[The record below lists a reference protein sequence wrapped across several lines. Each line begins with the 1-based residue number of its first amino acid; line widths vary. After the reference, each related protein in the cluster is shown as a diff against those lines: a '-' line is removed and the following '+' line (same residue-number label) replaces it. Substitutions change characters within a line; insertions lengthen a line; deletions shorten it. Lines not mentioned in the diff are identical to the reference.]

1 MKTERE
7 LFENWYR
14 ANFENAD
21 YDNRLN
27 WNDGA

>member
-21 YDNRLN
+21 HEKVLV
-27 WNDGA
+27 WNDG